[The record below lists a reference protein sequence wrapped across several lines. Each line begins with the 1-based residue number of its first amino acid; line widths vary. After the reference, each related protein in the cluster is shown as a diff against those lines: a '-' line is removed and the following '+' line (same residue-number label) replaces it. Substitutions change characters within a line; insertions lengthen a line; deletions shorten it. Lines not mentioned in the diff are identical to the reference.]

1 MAAPFIKAS
10 KGHSLL
16 EKWALQTSAKSPE
29 ADLPERLLESIDYTQ
44 VTGQPPLKGKGGPQ
58 EALESGRQG
67 LLSGPWRLTSLLPGR
82 RSLPSKAPRTLLPL
96 WHLLKV
102 QQLHGR
108 WEVGLPPEADS
119 ASLQEREM
127 LRRTRD
133 TAGGLWQRG
142 QPDLRVG
149 CCQQGCPAARVP
161 WLWHGISPWGLWGVE
176 TSILKLKPGLFY
188 VPTSGVRPLRTPC
201 LAPQALVL
209 LLPWPGPGLWGSQGS
224 SSRTD
229 EDPVGPDLG
238 FTKAEPSFSEP
249 GLARRWAAANAPRS
263 FLGQG

>member
-1 MAAPFIKAS
+1 M
-10 KGHSLL
+10 
-16 EKWALQTSAKSPE
+16 
-29 ADLPERLLESIDYTQ
+29 
-44 VTGQPPLKGKGGPQ
+44 
-58 EALESGRQG
+58 
-67 LLSGPWRLTSLLPGR
+67 
-82 RSLPSKAPRTLLPL
+82 
-96 WHLLKV
+96 
-102 QQLHGR
+102 
-108 WEVGLPPEADS
+108 GLPPEADS
-119 ASLQEREM
+119 AFLQEREM

-149 CCQQGCPAARVP
+149 CRQQGCPAARVP

-209 LLPWPGPGLWGSQGS
+209 LLPWPGPGLWGRQGS

-229 EDPVGPDLG
+229 EDPAGPDLG
-238 FTKAEPSFSEP
+238 FTSVDSRGEPSFSEP

-263 FLGQG
+263 FLARRWEQRPRSVCLPGRG